1 MAEIRFSDIFSR
13 ELYDRLLWFG
23 RLRWLAVS
31 GLAAAS
37 LLGPSLGVLDVWPSL
52 FAVALV
58 VAGYNW
64 VFQRGLMGRGR
75 GGQAF
80 GSLRTV
86 AIALM
91 VMDLS
96 ALMVTVHFTGGLHS
110 PFLPFFV
117 FHMAIG
123 TIMILT
129 RVMYLLAGFTS
140 LGALLLYLLETS
152 RLLGSHPVGPAEDVA
167 AAPAAL
173 NLASLVVTLFGMVY
187 LTDSVTSRFKA
198 RNIELQRTSEILQ
211 DRTSELQD
219 LVREM
224 RDLERRKSHYMR
236 ISAHQL
242 RSPLGTIRTS
252 LQVLG
257 EGYADPG
264 TERGRRL
271 LVGATE
277 RVDGLLEI
285 VNDLLAL
292 ASIREG
298 RAKAPWSRQVVLN
311 QLLADLFDSLGPD
324 AERREVTLTPDFEG
338 VAILDWGIPP
348 DLVHCF
354 ENLIYN
360 AIKYSH
366 PGGEVTVQLR
376 TTGTEAMV
384 WIVDQ
389 GIGVPAQHLDEIFM
403 EFVRAPN
410 AKEHTAEGTGLG
422 LAIVREVVE
431 AHGGRIS
438 VKSREGEG
446 AVFTLALPLQ
456 RRPPEV
462 PALLHAG
469 NGSGYGPDTP
479 GSPAS
484 KV

>member
-1 MAEIRFSDIFSR
+1 MAEIRFSHIFSR

-31 GLAAAS
+31 GLALAS
-37 LLGPSLGVLDVWPSL
+37 LAGPPLGVPHVWPSL
-52 FAVALV
+52 FAVAAV
-58 VAGYNW
+58 VAGYNL
-64 VFQRGLMGRGR
+64 VFQRRLLGRGR
-75 GGQAF
+75 GGPAF
-80 GSLRTV
+80 GSLRAV
-86 AIALM
+86 AISLM

-96 ALMVTVHFTGGLHS
+96 ALMVTVHFTGGLRS
-110 PFLPFFV
+110 PILPFFV

-129 RVMYLLAGFTS
+129 RIMYLMAAFTS
-140 LGALLLYLLETS
+140 LGALALYLLETS
-152 RLLGSHPVGPAEDVA
+152 SVLAAHPLHSGETVA
-167 AAPAAL
+167 ASSAAL
-173 NLASLVVTLFGMVY
+173 NLASLVATLFGVVY

-198 RNIELQRTSEILQ
+198 RNVELQRTTEMLQ
-211 DRTSELQD
+211 DRTDQLQD

-242 RSPLGTIRTS
+242 RSPLGTIKTS

-292 ASIREG
+292 AGIREG
-298 RAKAPWSRQVVLN
+298 KAGAPWSRQVNLN

-324 AERREVTLTPDFEG
+324 AERRQVRLTPDFEG
-338 VAILDWGIPP
+338 VAILEWGIPP

-376 TTGTEAMV
+376 ATGTEAMV
-384 WIVDQ
+384 WIADE
-389 GIGVPAQHLDEIFM
+389 GIGIPPKHLDEVFM

-410 AKEHTAEGTGLG
+410 AREHTAEGTGLG

-431 AHGGRIS
+431 AHGGRVS
-438 VKSREGEG
+438 AKSREEEG
-446 AVFTLALPLQ
+446 AVFTVTLPLH

-462 PALLHAG
+462 PSLLQGG
-469 NGSGYGPDTP
+469 NGPGYGSHTRGG
-479 GSPAS
+479 GSPAA
-484 KV
+484 